1 MKVCVNEMNITAAVE
16 ISEIVEKGSVID
28 VKRWVKQ
35 TREALPDYVKEMV
48 SEIEKDIQIKFI
60 DIYTIRVTYYECFEW
75 PVVGV
80 WGKGAGNMSG
90 SIMIYEA
97 WRSEAGITSYNRFG
111 QI

>member
-1 MKVCVNEMNITAAVE
+1 MKVCVNGMNITASVE
-16 ISEIVEKGSVID
+16 ISEIVEKGNIID
-28 VKRWVKQ
+28 VKRWIKQ
-35 TREALPDYVKEMV
+35 TREALPYYVKIMV

-60 DIYTIRVTYYECFEW
+60 DIYTIRITYYECFKG

-80 WGKGAGNMSG
+80 WGKGVGKMSG

-97 WRSEAGITSYNRFG
+97 FRSEAGITSYNRFE